1 MAAPPLPSRPST
13 SKILKPRHRA
23 RAARRQALL
32 ETAEA
37 VFAER
42 GFTGATMAEIAARA
56 GYSAGNLYNVFKG
69 KDALFAEVLGIRA
82 DQVLEQVRRALRA
95 GGSLGETI
103 DRYVDATL
111 ELVEQHRGFF
121 VMLMLTTPDFDF
133 YGANRNPGRLDLRQE
148 LEQQL
153 EQMFQRSIEGGEI
166 PAGDPRAYACML
178 HGTMTAQISRWVR
191 NDESH
196 DELWA
201 SATDL
206 KRLLRRGLGITPS

>member
-1 MAAPPLPSRPST
+1 MAATPLPSRPPAPKT
-13 SKILKPRHRA
+13 LEPRNRA
-23 RAARRQALL
+23 REARRQALL
-32 ETAEA
+32 ETAET

-42 GFTGATMAEIAARA
+42 GFTGATMAEIASRA

-82 DQVLEQVRRALRA
+82 DQVLEQVRKALRA

-103 DRYVDATL
+103 DLYVDATL
-111 ELVEQHRGFF
+111 ELVEQQRGFF

-133 YGANRNPGRLDLRQE
+133 YGAHRNPSRLDLRQE

-153 EQMFQRSIEGGEI
+153 EQMFQRAIERGDIPGG
-166 PAGDPRAYACML
+166 DVRAYACML
-178 HGTMTAQISRWVR
+178 HGTMAAQISRWVR

-206 KRLLRRGLGITPS
+206 KRLLRRGLGIAPS

>member
-1 MAAPPLPSRPST
+1 MAATPLSSHSPS
-13 SKILKPRHRA
+13 SKTHEPRLRA

-42 GFTGATMAEIAARA
+42 GFSGATMAEIASRA
-56 GYSAGNLYNVFKG
+56 GYSAGNLYNIFEG
-69 KDALFAEVLGIRA
+69 KDALFAEVLSARA
-82 DQVLEQVRRALRA
+82 DEVLEHVRKALRA

-111 ELVEQHRGFF
+111 ELVEQHHGFF

-133 YGANRNPGRLDLRQE
+133 RGAHRNPSGIDLRHE

-153 EQMFQRSIEGGEI
+153 EQTFREAMRRGDI
-166 PAGDPRAYACML
+166 PTGDSRAHACML
-178 HGTMTAQISRWVR
+178 HGTMTAHISRWVR
-191 NDESH
+191 NDETH

-201 SATDL
+201 PAEDL
-206 KRLLRRGLGITPS
+206 RLLLRRGLGIESS

>member
-1 MAAPPLPSRPST
+1 MGYSRLTDVRRDT
-13 SKILKPRHRA
+13 SESV
-23 RAARRQALL
+23 ARR
-32 ETAEA
+32 
-37 VFAER
+37 V
-42 GFTGATMAEIAARA
+42 
-56 GYSAGNLYNVFKG
+56 S
-69 KDALFAEVLGIRA
+69 
-82 DQVLEQVRRALRA
+82 
-95 GGSLGETI
+95 
-103 DRYVDATL
+103 
-111 ELVEQHRGFF
+111 ELDCELSR
-121 VMLMLTTPDFDF
+121 
-133 YGANRNPGRLDLRQE
+133 LRQE

-153 EQMFQRSIEGGEI
+153 EQMFQQAIERGEI

>member
-1 MAAPPLPSRPST
+1 MAAPPLPYRAQPSRT
-13 SKILKPRHRA
+13 VEPRARA

-42 GFTGATMAEIAARA
+42 GFTGATMAEIASRA

-69 KDALFAEVLGIRA
+69 KDALFAEVLSIRA
-82 DQVLEQVRRALRA
+82 DQVLEQVREALRTA
-95 GGSLGETI
+95 ESLGETI
-103 DRYVDATL
+103 DLYVDATL
-111 ELVEQHRGFF
+111 KLVEQHRGFF

-133 YGANRNPGRLDLRQE
+133 YGANRNPGGLDLREE

-153 EQMFQRSIEGGEI
+153 EQMFQQAILRGDI
-166 PAGDPRAYACML
+166 PSGDPRAYACML
-178 HGTMTAQISRWVR
+178 HGTMTARISRWVR

-206 KRLLRRGLGITPS
+206 KRLLRRGLGIA